1 LYEHRVQNYGPLL
14 LVDPKAGMT
23 ARELAYFGEQRGEI
37 HSGCVFGGSL
47 ALSATVDPR
56 LAAVIAGPLGVTDAS
71 GAVLAPGT
79 P

>member
-37 HSGCVFGGSL
+37 HSGYVF
-47 ALSATVDPR
+47 AARWRCPR
-56 LAAVIAGPLGVTDAS
+56 RSIRDS
-71 GAVLAPGT
+71 RR
-79 P
+79 